1 MGPERGLDYLPSVS
15 GCPQQ
20 VSCVATQLPL
30 GLRFSPSLFL
40 LQTGP
45 TSNHQSPPRPPF
57 LSSSLTSALFWQ
69 PVSEMSIQRAESGRR
84 EQTQVPG
91 PRSQGP
97 WGCCTLSAL
106 LEFAP
111 TPTPS
116 PLGPGASVHCQSM
129 SPMCWKHPCLS
140 SFLHPHLRYS
150 FRREEIPPC
159 VSSKPQDLAQ
169 CLAHSRSQQ
178 MWAETFNED
187 GPMEP

>member
-1 MGPERGLDYLPSVS
+1 MCSHTAAPGAEVFSISVPSPDRPNLKPPV
-15 GCPQQ
+15 PT
-20 VSCVATQLPL
+20 APP
-30 GLRFSPSLFL
+30 FPLFL
-40 LQTGP
+40 PHLCSVLAACLRNVYP
-45 TSNHQSPPRPPF
+45 
-57 LSSSLTSALFWQ
+57 
-69 PVSEMSIQRAESGRR
+69 ESRKWASGADA
-84 EQTQVPG
+84 G

-178 MWAETFNED
+178 MWAETFSED